1 MQFYLDALGNKIHLV
16 NYPVGVS
23 FAGSMFFMGSFLGS
37 APKFLS
43 FSFVVWFAGSFN
55 ESAEY

>member
-1 MQFYLDALGNKIHLV
+1 MQFYLDTLDNKIHLV

-23 FAGSMFFMGSFLGS
+23 LTGSMFFMLGS